1 MLNIIQLQSGSVLDS
16 RFKWYDLSFMNSF
29 PQHHNKREVGGAR
42 TMILFI
48 KTSHLFLSDSFLQ
61 ATTGFISSLIISLF
75 LLQRAGYH
83 SYCSDFYVSL
93 LLFRIYRFLAIFRL
107 FIKCFK
113 QMIRKRNHFFLL
125 INFCSKTMKKY

>member
-1 MLNIIQLQSGSVLDS
+1 MDRFWTAALNDMIWASWILFLNIIINE
-16 RFKWYDLSFMNSF
+16 KWEELGRRIN
-29 PQHHNKREVGGAR
+29 
-42 TMILFI
+42 MISFI

-83 SYCSDFYVSL
+83 SYCSDFYISL

-107 FIKCFK
+107 FLKCFK